1 MIVEKYGGSSLSSV
15 GKIKTVAKHV
25 VEVSKKEKVVVVV
38 SAMGKETDNLIGD
51 MKKVSGEEPP
61 EELMDR
67 LLVTGEERT
76 AVFLTAAINGLGKR
90 AECLTGRD
98 IKLETDEE
106 KRIKGV
112 RNVGIIKD
120 LLETDCVVVV
130 TGFQGIIE
138 KTNRIVTLG
147 RGGSDLTAIAI
158 AAALEADYCKNFTDV
173 DGIYTVDPRI
183 VPNARRFDR
192 VSYNRLIGLTG
203 VGKGKFTDRSIILAL
218 NLGVKIWVCISSSLG
233 ESTGGTL
240 VCSGGGVEEME
251 TQDQTGLVVQRA
263 EQIKLYGI
271 PNKPGAA
278 AGIFGGLSD
287 INIVDSAQSTNKKSA
302 DITLFFL
309 EEDKEKIM
317 ARLRSVKENTD
328 LIREIS
334 DPVSVS
340 GLALVCP
347 LMKEKPNYFYR
358 VFDAIHRRANANVE
372 SFSSSN
378 ITILVIVSRKDEVK
392 AARALASEFQLV
404 D

>member
-1 MIVEKYGGSSLSSV
+1 MIVEKYGGSSLSSID
-15 GKIKTVAKHV
+15 KIKAVARHV
-25 VEVSKKEKVVVVV
+25 VEVSKEEKVVVVV
-38 SAMGKETDNLIGD
+38 SAMGKETDKLISD

-76 AVFLTAAINGLGKR
+76 AVFLTAAIKGLGR
-90 AECLTGRD
+90 SAECLTGED
-98 IKLETDEE
+98 IKLETDEK

-120 LLETDCVVVV
+120 LLKTDCVVVV
-130 TGFQGIIE
+130 AGFQGIIE
-138 KTNRIVTLG
+138 KTNRIITLG

-158 AAALEADYCKNFTDV
+158 TAALGADYCKNFTDV

-183 VPNARRFDR
+183 VPNARRFDQI
-192 VSYNRLIGLTG
+192 SYNRLIELTG
-203 VGKGKFTDRSIILAL
+203 VGRGKFTDRAIILAL
-218 NLGVKIWVCISSSLG
+218 NLGVKIRVCISSSLG

-251 TQDQTGLVVQRA
+251 TQDQTGLVIQRA
-263 EQIKLYGI
+263 EQIMLYGV
-271 PNKPGAA
+271 PNRPGAGV
-278 AGIFGGLSD
+278 GIFAGLRN
-287 INIVDSAQSTNKKSA
+287 INIVDSAQGANKNSSN
-302 DITLFFL
+302 ITLFFL
-309 EEDKEKIM
+309 EEDREKIIS
-317 ARLRSVKENTD
+317 RLRNVKRDTT

-334 DPVSVS
+334 DTVPVS

-347 LMKEKPNYFYR
+347 LMKEKPNYFYK
-358 VFDAIHRRANANVE
+358 VFDAIHRANINVE

-378 ITILVIVSRKDEVK
+378 ITILVIVRREDEVK